1 MSVHSMTMVHL
12 EATTGR
18 VLHRFGLHTRT
29 PRAVVWLSIAVALV
43 AMAVSA
49 AGLMAPGDEGK
60 IDFTTARG
68 QQIELYGRGL
78 YEFETPFG
86 AGANQGTDLLT
97 LLAGIPLLAGALIAA
112 TRGSRRG
119 QLVLLGALAYFLYV
133 YATRALGAAYNDLFL
148 AYVALFAASLAAFVL
163 CFVSFDL
170 DELTA
175 RFSTR
180 MSRRLAGAFMIVS
193 GLVTLAVW
201 LVDPIVSLLDGS
213 TPERLANNTTLF
225 TSALDLAVIV
235 PAALVAGVLILR
247 ERTLGYLMA
256 LSLLVLEVLLAP
268 MIMLQTLFQVS
279 AGESFST
286 GEIVGPIAGFSM
298 IALAAVWVLVD
309 ALRNVSEQPPAL
321 APGD

>member
-1 MSVHSMTMVHL
+1 
-12 EATTGR
+12 
-18 VLHRFGLHTRT
+18 
-29 PRAVVWLSIAVALV
+29 
-43 AMAVSA
+43 
-49 AGLMAPGDEGK
+49 
-60 IDFTTARG
+60 
-68 QQIELYGRGL
+68 
-78 YEFETPFG
+78 
-86 AGANQGTDLLT
+86 
-97 LLAGIPLLAGALIAA
+97 
-112 TRGSRRG
+112 
-119 QLVLLGALAYFLYV
+119 VLLGALAYFLYV

-225 TSALDLAVIV
+225 TNALDLAVIV